1 MRFQQVDPKNV
12 FSKSSYKHT
21 KLQEVIEEFVA
32 KEIPVAKVSWDN
44 GEYKSAASAQSSLA
58 ASAKRYSKGTVRVK
72 TINRQVYLINT
83 VLLDKEFSVG

>member
-44 GEYKSAASAQSSLA
+44 GEYKTAASAQSSLA
-58 ASAKRYSKGTVRVK
+58 ASAKRYSNGTVRVK
-72 TINRQVYLINT
+72 SIDRQVYLINT
-83 VLLDKEFSVG
+83 VLLDKEFIVG